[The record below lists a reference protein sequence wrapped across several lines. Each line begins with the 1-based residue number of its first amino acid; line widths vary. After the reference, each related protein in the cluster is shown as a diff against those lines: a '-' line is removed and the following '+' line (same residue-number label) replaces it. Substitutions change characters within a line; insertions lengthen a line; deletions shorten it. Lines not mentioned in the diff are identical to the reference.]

1 MFSKKMTKKSTK
13 NSLAKVKEFI
23 EDADAIL
30 IGIGAGMSAAAG
42 LQYFGPRFE
51 KHFADFKDKYGITDM
66 YSGGFYPF
74 QTKEEYWAWWSRHVY
89 INRYKPKALKP
100 YLDLLKLVKDKNY
113 FVLTT
118 NVDHQTQKAGY
129 DKERL
134 FYTQGDYGLFQ
145 CSVPCHNETYDNE
158 AIIKKMVEQQKDMKI
173 PTELIPK
180 CPKCGADMTMN
191 LRIDNRF
198 VEDEGW
204 HKAQARYEKFLAENE
219 QKKIVYLELGVGMNT
234 PGIIKYPFLQ
244 MTSQNPQAEFIT
256 FNAQRFEYPVQLEPQ
271 IIQIVGDIAE
281 NLSELVN

>member
-13 NSLAKVKEFI
+13 NSLAEVKEFI

-89 INRYKPKALKP
+89 INRYKPKVLKL

-118 NVDHQTQKAGY
+118 NVDHQTQKAGF

-256 FNAQRFEYPVQLEPQ
+256 FNVQRFEYPVQLEPQ
-271 IIQIVGDIAE
+271 IIQIVDDITE

>member
-1 MFSKKMTKKSTK
+1 MRSS
-13 NSLAKVKEFI
+13 KVKLALFALATTFFAVGVTEFI
-23 EDADAIL
+23 SVGVLPAIAQEFQ
-30 IGIGAGMSAAAG
+30 ISTSTAG
-42 LQYFGPRFE
+42 L
-51 KHFADFKDKYGITDM
+51 ITTM
-66 YSGGFYPF
+66 Y
-74 QTKEEYWAWWSRHVY
+74 
-89 INRYKPKALKP
+89 ALGVALGAP
-100 YLDLLKLVKDKNY
+100 
-113 FVLTT
+113 VLTLVT
-118 NVDHQTQKAGY
+118 SGF

>member
-1 MFSKKMTKKSTK
+1 MMRSS
-13 NSLAKVKEFI
+13 KVKLALFALATTFFAVGVTEFI
-23 EDADAIL
+23 SVGVLPAIAQEFQ
-30 IGIGAGMSAAAG
+30 ISTSTAG
-42 LQYFGPRFE
+42 L
-51 KHFADFKDKYGITDM
+51 ITTM
-66 YSGGFYPF
+66 Y
-74 QTKEEYWAWWSRHVY
+74 
-89 INRYKPKALKP
+89 ALGVALGAP
-100 YLDLLKLVKDKNY
+100 
-113 FVLTT
+113 VLTLVT
-118 NVDHQTQKAGY
+118 SGF

>member
-1 MFSKKMTKKSTK
+1 MTLIKKDCS
-13 NSLAKVKEFI
+13 I
-23 EDADAIL
+23 
-30 IGIGAGMSAAAG
+30 
-42 LQYFGPRFE
+42 
-51 KHFADFKDKYGITDM
+51 
-66 YSGGFYPF
+66 
-74 QTKEEYWAWWSRHVY
+74 
-89 INRYKPKALKP
+89 
-100 YLDLLKLVKDKNY
+100 
-113 FVLTT
+113 
-118 NVDHQTQKAGY
+118 
-129 DKERL
+129 
-134 FYTQGDYGLFQ
+134 TQGDYGLFQ

-256 FNAQRFEYPVQLEPQ
+256 FNVQRFEYPVQLEPKSSTLLM
-271 IIQIVGDIAE
+271 ILLTI
-281 NLSELVN
+281 